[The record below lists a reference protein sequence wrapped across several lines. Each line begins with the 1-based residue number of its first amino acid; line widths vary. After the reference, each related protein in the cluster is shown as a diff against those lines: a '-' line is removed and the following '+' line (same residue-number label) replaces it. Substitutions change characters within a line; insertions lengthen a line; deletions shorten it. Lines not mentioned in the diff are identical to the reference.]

1 MRQLLLLSLLSFS
14 LAAFAQ
20 SIPKLEQN
28 MNVDPNKLDEAAKA
42 RLRVDGAAG
51 GTGAR
56 ISESASGGATVGSG
70 SQHRHRIET
79 SEPTK
84 ADAAAAK
91 APRPEEKSNARG
103 Q

>member
-1 MRQLLLLSLLSFS
+1 MRRLALLSLLSFT

-20 SIPKLEQN
+20 SIDKIEQN
-28 MNVDPNKLDEAAKA
+28 ADLDPGKLDEAAKA

-70 SQHRHRIET
+70 GQHRHR
-79 SEPTK
+79 SEPNEQ
-84 ADAAAAK
+84 AAPAAK
-91 APRPEEKSNARG
+91 APPRPDEKSSERAK
-103 Q
+103 